1 MQRDIQT
8 KHVYLNIT
16 EIRGMP
22 LIIIEA
28 YQALFILLIL
38 VFVRWIVFAIEHTCR
53 GHNTNN
59 EIVATAHPVRRVQQ
73 WIHSTL
79 SPRTRQSSSYFSDA
93 SSVETKEDEPERTT
107 GSPTAAEILPTE
119 GLRSY
124 G

>member
-1 MQRDIQT
+1 MQRNTQT

-22 LIIIEA
+22 LIVIEA
-28 YQALFILLIL
+28 YQALFIILIL
-38 VFVRWIVFAIEHTCR
+38 IFVRWIVFAVEHTCR

-79 SPRTRQSSSYFSDA
+79 SPRTRQTSSYFSDG
-93 SSVETKEDEPERTT
+93 SSVETKEDEPTT
-107 GSPTAAEILPTE
+107 VSPTAAEILPTE